1 MNLCQQLLSGDA
13 DSVSLELCPITCVFI
28 ISLSRAL
35 NQGARDPPGRL
46 RGHIHIVLLLPFPTP
61 DLSARTASSELWPCF
76 IFIFVP
82 GAGLWFCSS
91 VVYHGRPQ
99 GVVLLSVVLSLS
111 YHSWFTANFLEHLWD
126 LAFDL
131 ILFSILNSPKVMLAL
146 LWLQYI
152 CWWLSFAVLSCLA
165 FMPLVPTSHPFGF
178 PVWWRISDYG
188 KSTFL
193 NYFKRPRMWTVDSA
207 LNVYVTV
214 CQVIF
219 YLDFKSILYILVHYG
234 GFPPL
239 PSGEDYKKIALVSIW
254 ILSLKKFV
262 IIYIYTH
269 THAHTH
275 THIYIT

>member
-61 DLSARTASSELWPCF
+61 DLSAWTASSELWPCF

-99 GVVLLSVVLSLS
+99 GIVLLSVVLSLS
-111 YHSWFTANFLEHLWD
+111 YYSWFTANFLEHLWD

-214 CQVIF
+214 CWVIF
-219 YLDFKSILYILVHYG
+219 YLNFKSILYILVYYG
-234 GFPPL
+234 SFPPL
-239 PSGEDYKKIALVSIW
+239 SSGEDYKKIALVSIW
-254 ILSLKKFV
+254 ILSLKKKIV
-262 IIYIYTH
+262 ILYTH
-269 THAHTH
+269 THTH
-275 THIYIT
+275 TRI